1 MDFFEHQARARRS
14 SALLVILLVLAVL
27 SLIAITSL
35 VIGFILQPHT
45 ALDTA
50 PTLLYMP
57 WPVIGL
63 VSAVVISV
71 VCLGS
76 LFKWL
81 ELRSGGA
88 AIAQRLGGRPVNTA
102 PQDLGEQRV
111 LNVVEEMALASGM
124 PVPIVY
130 VLDDPAINAFAAGLS
145 PQDAVIGITRGALN
159 QLNRDELQGVI
170 AHEFSH
176 ILHGDMRL
184 NTQLVA
190 ALNGILLLGLL
201 GGFVLRHLPRSR
213 GSSRDGK
220 LVAPIFMI
228 GLALWVLGYT
238 GTFFGRLIRAAVS
251 RQREYLA
258 DASAVQYTRY
268 PDGIA
273 GALQRIASSTTGSE
287 LHASHAEEF
296 SHLYFAPGVSSWFS
310 SLFATHPPLEKR
322 IQRILPNWDGSLKPQ
337 RAPRAEP
344 QPTVVQAPAQAASV
358 LAMGAA
364 IEAIGSPQPSHLAQA
379 QSHLNQLPTLLK
391 QAAHNSQDAQCVLY
405 ALLLD
410 AQAQAADKQLR
421 SLQLRL
427 DAGRYEQLLQLR
439 EPVQQLATQLRMPLL
454 DLLLPSLKSLA
465 SDQRKDMLDNLK
477 LLIRSDAHVSVYEWA
492 LLRIVERY
500 LRPLP
505 ATYGRQTLAALSE
518 DSTVLLSL
526 LARVGASDELSAQA
540 AFDRGARSLAL
551 PKAFMLSEAQCNL
564 RALEAAL
571 KRLNQLNPLDKP
583 QLLKAMALVIE
594 HDAQVTAAEAELLR
608 ALADILDCP
617 MPPLLRPNP

>member
-27 SLIAITSL
+27 SLIAITSV
-35 VIGFILQPHT
+35 VIGFILRPQ
-45 ALDTA
+45 AA
-50 PTLLYMP
+50 PDAAPMLLHLP
-57 WPVIGL
+57 WPLIAV
-63 VSAVVISV
+63 VSAVVIGV
-71 VCLGS
+71 VSLGS

-88 AIAQRLGGRPVNTA
+88 AIAQRLGGRSVNTA

-124 PVPIVY
+124 PVPTVY
-130 VLDDPAINAFAAGLS
+130 VLDDPAINAFAAGLTA
-145 PQDAVIGITRGALN
+145 QDAVIGITRGALN

-184 NTQLVA
+184 NTHLVA

-213 GSSRDGK
+213 GSSKDGK
-220 LVAPIFMI
+220 LLAPIFMI

-238 GTFFGRLIRAAVS
+238 GTFFGQLIRAAVS

-273 GALQRIASSTTGSE
+273 GALQKIASSSAGSE
-287 LHASHAEEF
+287 LQASHAEEF
-296 SHLYFAPGVSSWFS
+296 SHLYFARGVSSWFS
-310 SLFATHPPLEKR
+310 AFFATHPPLNKR
-322 IQRILPNWDGSLKPQ
+322 IRRILPNWDGSFKPLRAQ
-337 RAPRAEP
+337 RPEAPTAA
-344 QPTVVQAPAQAASV
+344 VQAPTQAASV

-364 IEAIGSPQPSHLAQA
+364 IAAIGNPQPSHIAQA
-379 QSHLNQLPTLLK
+379 RSNIGQFSPLLQ
-391 QAAHNSQDAQCVLY
+391 QAAHHSQGAQCLLY

-410 AQAQAADKQLR
+410 AQQPAADKQLR
-421 SLQLRL
+421 SLQPRL
-427 DAGRYEQLLQLR
+427 DAEQNQQLSLLR
-439 EPVQQLATQLRMPLL
+439 EPVEQLPAHLRLAL
-454 DLLLPSLKSLA
+454 VDLLLPSLKSLA
-465 SDQRKDMLDNLK
+465 SDQCSDLLANLK
-477 LLIRSDAHVSVYEWA
+477 LLIRSDAHVSIYEWA

-505 ATYGRQTLAALSE
+505 SRYGRQALADLSE
-518 DSTVLLSL
+518 DSALLLSM
-526 LARVGASDELSAQA
+526 LARVGASDEPSAQA

-551 PKAFMLSEAQCNL
+551 PKAFMLSMEACNL

-571 KRLNQLNPLDKP
+571 KRLNQLNPLQKP

-617 MPPLLRPNP
+617 LPPLLTPSL